1 MRLGPSIGRE
11 YVLGAEGCSGQNRG
25 YYRLGGIEA
34 YAAAE
39 RSETGKSNDLCSSE
53 FVGSEPDGFKN
64 SDLRSKYP
72 SSTVYIQ
79 DESKMN
85 LLM

>member
-1 MRLGPSIGRE
+1 M
-11 YVLGAEGCSGQNRG
+11 LGAEGYSGRNRG
-25 YYRLGGIEA
+25 CHRLGGVKA

-39 RSETGKSNDLCSSE
+39 RSETGKSSDLCSSE
-53 FVGSEPDGFKN
+53 FVGSEPDRFKN
-64 SDLRSKYP
+64 SDLRSKCP
-72 SSTVYIQ
+72 SSAVYIQ